1 MNVLVDTSVW
11 SKVLR
16 RKKPE
21 QSSKSYTLL
30 ATLLDELRVEMIGPI
45 RQELLTGIS
54 DRSQHDSLKLKLN
67 AFIDIPIETKDFEL
81 AAEFANICRSH
92 GIQGSP
98 TDFQICTIAST
109 HGLAILTEDRDFEH
123 YAQHLPIT
131 LYERESSLRAGLPVN
146 NSVT

>member
-1 MNVLVDTSVW
+1 MVQN
-11 SKVLR
+11 
-16 RKKPE
+16 
-21 QSSKSYTLL
+21 SKSYALL

-45 RQELLTGIS
+45 RQELLSGIS
-54 DRSQHDSLKLKLN
+54 DKNQYDSLKLRLN

-98 TDFQICTIAST
+98 TDFQICAIAST
-109 HGLAILTEDRDFEH
+109 YKLAILTEDKDFER

-131 LYERESSLRAGLPVN
+131 LHGREQTLPI
-146 NSVT
+146 

>member
-11 SKVLR
+11 SKALR

-21 QSSKSYTLL
+21 QSSKSYALL
-30 ATLLDELRVEMIGPI
+30 VTLLDELRVEMIGPI
-45 RQELLTGIS
+45 RQELLSGIS
-54 DRSQHDSLKLKLN
+54 DKNQYDSLKLRLN

-98 TDFQICTIAST
+98 TDFQICAIAST
-109 HGLAILTEDRDFEH
+109 HEFAILTEDRDFEH
-123 YAQHLPIT
+123 YAQYLPIT
-131 LYERESSLRAGLPVN
+131 LYGREQILSI
-146 NSVT
+146 